1 MTEHLE
7 DHKIVSDKEWIESRK
22 SLLKKEKEF
31 TILRDQ
37 LSKQRRDLPWVV
49 VKKEYVFEGP
59 DGRQKL
65 SELFR
70 GRSQLI
76 VYHFMF
82 DPSWEAACLHCSFWA
97 DNFNGV
103 IVHLNQRDVTMI
115 AVSRAPY
122 SKLAAYQKRMG
133 WNFKWIS
140 SHDTDFNFD
149 YHVSFTPEELARKE
163 ANYNFNMQDPLS
175 SEREGVSVF
184 YKDPTGRVF
193 HTYSAYARGID
204 MLNVAYH
211 YLDLVPKGRD
221 EAGHTSLN
229 SGFAAMMNIPN
240 SCDSLFGLFPY
251 QIVIRPAL
259 CQS

>member
-1 MTEHLE
+1 MTGSLE
-7 DHKIVSDKEWIESRK
+7 DHKIVPENEWIEARK
-22 SLLKKEKEF
+22 ALLKKEREL

-37 LSKQRRDLPWVV
+37 LNQQRRELPWKEVN
-49 VKKEYVFEGP
+49 KEYVFEGP
-59 DGRQKL
+59 NGKQTL
-65 SELFR
+65 TELFD

-97 DNFNGV
+97 DNFNGI

-122 SKLAAYQKRMG
+122 SKLAVYEKRMG
-133 WNFKWIS
+133 WDFKWVS
-140 SHDTDFNFD
+140 SYDTDFNFD
-149 YHVSFTPEELARKE
+149 YHVSFTPEELGRKD
-163 ANYNFNMQDPLS
+163 AFYNYNLQDTHS

-184 YKDPTGRVF
+184 HKDPANRVY

-221 EAGHTSLN
+221 EAGHE
-229 SGFAAMMNIPN
+229 
-240 SCDSLFGLFPY
+240 FPQFWVRRHDEY
-251 QIVIRPAL
+251 GK
-259 CQS
+259 